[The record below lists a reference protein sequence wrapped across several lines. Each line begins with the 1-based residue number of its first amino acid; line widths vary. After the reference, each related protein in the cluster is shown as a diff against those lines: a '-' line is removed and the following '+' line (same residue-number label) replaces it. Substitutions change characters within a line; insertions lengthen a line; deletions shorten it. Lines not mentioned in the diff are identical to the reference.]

1 MEERLLMEFSDL
13 TQKIA
18 KLFQFTLTEKFDAL
32 DNTMRD
38 LMMKQL
44 EVMRTYNDILFER
57 ISRIMRQEKD

>member
-18 KLFQFTLTEKFDAL
+18 KLEQFTLTEKFDAL

>member
-18 KLFQFTLTEKFDAL
+18 KLEQFTLTEKSDAL
-32 DNTMRD
+32 DNPMRD